1 MHVSKVLMSMKDASI
16 YMRMSTDMI
25 TPDGG
30 KAKARLRA
38 TAHATIGQTLPS
50 GFSTTRPH
58 RSKGLAWWIPNC
70 RMGLDQRSNRST
82 WLMES
87 LLSLL

>member
-30 KAKARLRA
+30 KAKATLGA
-38 TAHATIGQTLPS
+38 TAHATLPPI
-50 GFSTTRPH
+50 F
-58 RSKGLAWWIPNC
+58 
-70 RMGLDQRSNRST
+70 
-82 WLMES
+82 
-87 LLSLL
+87 LLFLLTSSHFFPYPTHW